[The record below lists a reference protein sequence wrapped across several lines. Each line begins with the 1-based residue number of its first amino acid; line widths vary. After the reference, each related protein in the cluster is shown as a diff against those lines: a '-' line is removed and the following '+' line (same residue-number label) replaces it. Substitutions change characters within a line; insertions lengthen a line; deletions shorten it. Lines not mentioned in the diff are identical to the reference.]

1 MAEGFENRAADWIR
15 FARTEGHD
23 AYWTYRDSFFELLP
37 SAPAAVLDV
46 GCGEGRVARDLR
58 ARGYEVTGL
67 DVATTLVQ
75 AARDAD
81 PSGTYLVGDAA
92 ALPFGDASFDLVV
105 SYNSL
110 IDVEDMPAAIAEA
123 SRVLRPS
130 GYFCACVPH
139 PFSDAG
145 EFTSNDPDAAFV
157 VEGSYLQE
165 GDYELVSERNGIVFH
180 FVSRHFPLESY
191 AGALERAG
199 FAIEAL
205 REPPLPGVDRHRR
218 RRIPVFLL
226 WRAVKRLDTRH
237 SG

>member
-1 MAEGFENRAADWIR
+1 MAQGFENRAADSIR
-15 FARTEGHD
+15 FARAEGHD
-23 AYWTYRDSFFELLP
+23 AYWAYRDSFFELLP
-37 SAPAAVLDV
+37 SAPAAV
-46 GCGEGRVARDLR
+46 
-58 ARGYEVTGL
+58 
-67 DVATTLVQ
+67 
-75 AARDAD
+75 RDAD
-81 PSGTYLVGDAA
+81 RSGAYLVGDAA
-92 ALPFGDASFDLVV
+92 ALPFGGDSFGLVV

-130 GYFCACVPH
+130 GCFCACVPH

-145 EFTSNDPDAAFV
+145 EFTSDDPDAAFV

-180 FVSRHFPLESY
+180 FVSRRFPLESY
-191 AGALERAG
+191 TRALERAAL
-199 FAIEAL
+199 AIEAL

-218 RRIPVFLL
+218 TRIPLFLL
-226 WRAVKRLDTRH
+226 WRAVRRLETRP